1 MYLVEVNGKKKHFN
15 DYSIADN
22 YFLEQKAKGKKTIIL
37 YDNNGGCWIPIKQ
50 SVFSDYLKNKFV
62 G

>member
-15 DYSIADN
+15 DYIAADN
-22 YFLEQKAKGKKTIIL
+22 YFLEQKANGKKSVIL
-37 YDNNGGCWIPIKQ
+37 YDNNSGCWIPIKQ
-50 SVFSDYLKNKFV
+50 FVSSNYLKNKFV